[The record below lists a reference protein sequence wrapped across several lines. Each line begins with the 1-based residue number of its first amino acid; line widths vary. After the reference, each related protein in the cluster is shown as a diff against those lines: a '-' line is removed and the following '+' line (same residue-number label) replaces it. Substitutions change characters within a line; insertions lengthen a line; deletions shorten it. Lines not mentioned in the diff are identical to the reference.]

1 MKSED
6 LKMKSVKDWKDGYLS
21 RLINFSVEIL
31 HFADTLRLNRT
42 LVPVADQL
50 IRSATSVGA
59 NVHEAQGAGSKKDF
73 AHFLQIALKSG
84 RETIYWL
91 TVLEAYKGQPSEKI
105 ASLKTECSEIVSI
118 LYSSVKT
125 VRQEK

>member
-84 RETIYWL
+84 REPIYWL